1 MDIDGIQ
8 RAEEDE
14 DENIQQDTELIQ
26 TQMTRLAIL
35 YHLSLVTLEL
45 HDKFLKRLLMDIL
58 GKMKAEDEELI
69 QDETESVQIL
79 TT

>member
-58 GKMKAEDEELI
+58 GKMKADEEELI
-69 QDETESVQIL
+69 QDETESAQIL
-79 TT
+79 IT

>member
-1 MDIDGIQ
+1 MDMDGIQ

-14 DENIQQDTELIQ
+14 DENIQQDTESIQ

-58 GKMKAEDEELI
+58 GKMKAEEEELI
-69 QDETESVQIL
+69 QDETESAQIL
-79 TT
+79 IM